1 MPEEEKT
8 IKDIINVFRLIK
20 ETNYTAIKDITS
32 LLRLEKET
40 KEIKGR
46 TIRDIKNLFEHELL
60 VSQLYSIWK

>member
-20 ETNYTAIKDITS
+20 ETNYTAIKDITY

>member
-8 IKDIINVFRLIK
+8 IKDIINVFRLIE
-20 ETNYTAIKDITS
+20 ETNYTAIKDITY

-60 VSQLYSIWK
+60 VSQLYSI

>member
-20 ETNYTAIKDITS
+20 ETNYTAIKDITY

-60 VSQLYSIWK
+60 VSQLYSI

>member
-20 ETNYTAIKDITS
+20 ETNYTAIKDITY

-60 VSQLYSIWK
+60 VSQLY

>member
-8 IKDIINVFRLIK
+8 IKDTINVFRLIK
-20 ETNYTAIKDITS
+20 ETNYTAIKDITY

>member
-8 IKDIINVFRLIK
+8 IKDTINVFRLIK
-20 ETNYTAIKDITS
+20 ETNYTAIKDITY

-60 VSQLYSIWK
+60 VSQLYSI